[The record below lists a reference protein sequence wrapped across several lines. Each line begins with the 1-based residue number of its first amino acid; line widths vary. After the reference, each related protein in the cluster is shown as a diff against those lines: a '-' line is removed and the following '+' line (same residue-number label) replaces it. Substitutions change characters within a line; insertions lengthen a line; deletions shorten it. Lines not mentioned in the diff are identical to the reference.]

1 MFPLLTAIPSLI
13 FGTVDSIR
21 AGKAAKDASA
31 AAGVVAGQQLFDANY
46 NAAKAALDAQEQE
59 ERRKKA
65 MPYIIAGIVILA
77 AIIIYKVTKRK

>member
-21 AGKAAKDASA
+21 AGKAAKDASS

-46 NAAKAALDAQEQE
+46 NAAKAALEAQEKEARQ
-59 ERRKKA
+59 KKA
-65 MPYIIAGIVILA
+65 MPYIIGGTVILV
-77 AIIIYKVTKRK
+77 AIIIYILAKRK